1 MFPDR
6 SQFPTNSNIQGL
18 ERSGNM
24 TLEQQIIDINQ
35 QQIRLQQR
43 LDILQSVP
51 LQLDRDGDGQTADG
65 GMDAWEIRGWEAMG
79 SSGGQNQETNGH
91 PRQYRF
97 QSRRSNND
105 SHNRTPTPETYDP
118 SQDMNSSQQDVSN
131 YGFGGYGFR
140 GGGYKHKS
148 KKLGKGKNRQQKKEN
163 KKNKKST
170 AKTIYTGKHIRHKQK
185 LMNLSNQRVNQN
197 NKKKGSKKTK

>member
-18 ERSGNM
+18 ERNGNM
-24 TLEQQIIDINQ
+24 TVEQQIIDINQ

-65 GMDAWEIRGWEAMG
+65 GMSDWEIRGWEAIG
-79 SSGGQNQETNGH
+79 SSDGPNQETNGH

-105 SHNRTPTPETYDP
+105 SQNRTPTPETYG
-118 SQDMNSSQQDVSN
+118 QSQQDMYQSQQAN
-131 YGFGGYGFR
+131 IRRKSQIFDFR

-163 KKNKKST
+163 KRNKE
-170 AKTIYTGKHIRHKQK
+170 AQLK
-185 LMNLSNQRVNQN
+185 LFILESI
-197 NKKKGSKKTK
+197 